1 MARRNRLKEEESFK
15 TIVKIPVNRED
26 FNHAGEG
33 SSQLKRQLEKLG
45 YSPATIR
52 RVAVA
57 SYEAELN
64 MVIHSLGGEL
74 EAGVRPQAVKIIA
87 RDRGPGIKDIDQA
100 MEQGFST
107 APAHI
112 QQMGFGAGMGL
123 PNMKKSCDDFSIE
136 SGEGQPTTIT
146 MVIREPAGAAEA
158 QAGR

>member
-1 MARRNRLKEEESFK
+1 M
-15 TIVKIPVNRED
+15 
-26 FNHAGEG
+26 
-33 SSQLKRQLEKLG
+33 
-45 YSPATIR
+45 
-52 RVAVA
+52 
-57 SYEAELN
+57 
-64 MVIHSLGGEL
+64 
-74 EAGVRPQAVKIIA
+74 RPQAVKIIA

-136 SGEGQPTTIT
+136 SGEGQPTTII

-158 QAGR
+158 QTGR